1 MFEIELIN
9 NQPLC
14 EIYDNDVEEI
24 LTASHLLFGGRL
36 ELTNFNNSNFNAE
49 APFLPYRYEHLNTI
63 LNHSW
68 KRWTKEYLAT
78 VPDLQKFKANKVDDV
93 VLIAYDKMPQQFWR
107 L

>member
-24 LTASHLLFGGRL
+24 LTPSHLLFGGRL

-68 KRWTKEYLAT
+68 KRCSLCVAI
-78 VPDLQKFKANKVDDV
+78 LLKFCQEVTH
-93 VLIAYDKMPQQFWR
+93 R
-107 L
+107 S